1 MKRQYRLRRS
11 AHFQRVR
18 SSGNHYDGSSL
29 TLNVAA
35 ARQRTTRCGIVV
47 ARRIGGA
54 VVRNHIK
61 RRIREVLRI
70 HYLFLRSNFD
80 IVFIARSRD
89 LQTMP
94 FSRLIELITQLLK
107 RAGVWQIPENTPPL
121 DSESRTKL

>member
-1 MKRQYRLRRS
+1 MKRQFRLRRS

-18 SSGNHYDGSSL
+18 SSGNHYDGASL
-29 TLNVAA
+29 TLNVAP

-54 VVRNHIK
+54 VVRNRIK

-70 HYLFLRSNFD
+70 HYRFLRTNYD
-80 IVFIARSRD
+80 VVVIARSRE

-94 FSRLIELITQLLK
+94 FSRLVELITQLLR
-107 RAGVWQIPENTPPL
+107 RAGVWQIPEATPAVVT
-121 DSESRTKL
+121 ES